1 MPGDNLPFRAEDEA
15 MIRLGDASRAPVLSY
30 DVPQPA
36 EYNGRHYLELLFED
50 TVWNAA
56 AKPKPATTG
65 GGGKPKL
72 PTRPDL
78 ALANSI
84 AKDAVG
90 KPATPSRPRAPASV
104 TAATVSTATRNA
116 ATSRTVNSDVDVMID
131 RLGTDRVATD
141 LANGAYVVE
150 RRTFDNRTYLDLVEP
165 PAPEDLRPRLAIVH
179 ICRMSSFLGDYG
191 AGRTIN
197 TFTLLPGERHEI
209 EIKTY
214 KRSKLTTTEAS
225 SILDSYESTTAEEFQ
240 SDLTAENSTQNSTE
254 KNFSYHAEAEASA
267 SWGWGSAKV
276 SGGVEGGKTSK
287 TEEFAKNVAS
297 TTQKHAATAASKRQ
311 VEINTSSQSETEEGE
326 ETAIRRTIENINVG
340 RTLNFVFR
348 QMNQVFVTVLHIV
361 DVRIGFQNGDPAM
374 AREYTLSDLD
384 DLLDELVK
392 TESRKLVRD
401 AIWQQLTSVFD
412 WNGVHAPL
420 VEAVKIKAGANGQEL
435 TQSVVANPDQASF
448 WRFKRQSATLDPLQD
463 GAAVTVPG
471 VVIGV
476 TRSTLPTDGIV
487 VDALLGQGNALDA
500 YSMGLQ
506 MEAVVE
512 KQTANARAAI
522 EIEVMRAKL
531 DAIANGDSARAALIA
546 QLFPAPVAETN
557 G

>member
-1 MPGDNLPFRAEDEA
+1 VPDDNLPFRAEDEA
-15 MIRLGDASRAPVLSY
+15 MIKLGDATRAPVLSY

-36 EYNGRHYLELLFED
+36 EYNGRYTLELLLDD
-50 TVWNAA
+50 TIWNKAA
-56 AKPKPATTG
+56 RPKPPTPANTG
-65 GGGKPKL
+65 SGRDDKIASVA
-72 PTRPDL
+72 RPDL
-78 ALANSI
+78 VAANLA
-84 AKDAVG
+84 
-90 KPATPSRPRAPASV
+90 
-104 TAATVSTATRNA
+104 VS
-116 ATSRTVNSDVDVMID
+116 
-131 RLGTDRVATD
+131 DRVLKGTLTDEDKTNERSKKPPRPGKNETEEVEALVDRYGEDRIAAD
-141 LANGAYVVE
+141 LAAGGYVVE
-150 RRTFDNRTYLDLVEP
+150 RRAMDNTTYLDVITAP
-165 PAPEDLRPRLAIVH
+165 DPALARPRLAIVQS
-179 ICRMSSFLGDYG
+179 CRMSSFLGDYG

-240 SDLTAENSTQNSTE
+240 SDLTTENSTQNSAE

-276 SGGVEGGKTSK
+276 SGGVEGGKSSK

-326 ETAIRRTIENINVG
+326 ETAIKRSIENINVG

-348 QMNQVFVTVLHIV
+348 QMNQVFITVLHIV
-361 DVRIGFQNGDPAM
+361 DVRIAFQNGDPAM
-374 AREYTLSDLD
+374 AREYTLPDI
-384 DLLDELVK
+384 DEMLEELIK
-392 TESRKLVRD
+392 PESRKTVRD
-401 AIWQQLTSVFD
+401 ALWQQLSTVFD
-412 WNGVHAPL
+412 WNGNHAPL
-420 VEAVKIKAGANGQEL
+420 AEAVKLKAGANGTGL
-435 TQSVVANPDQASF
+435 TQSIVADPEKASF

-476 TRSTLPTDGIV
+476 TRSTLPTDGVV

-522 EIEVMRAKL
+522 EIEVLRAKL
-531 DAIANGDSARAALIA
+531 DAIADGDSARATLIA
-546 QLFPAPVAETN
+546 QLFPAPEPSASE
-557 G
+557 